1 MVWLLTIC
9 LLAAPAA
16 YAGKAH
22 THGVAQLKLS
32 VEAAQ
37 LNLAFELPLD
47 TLVGFERAPRTPA
60 ETEAARVALAR
71 LREATALVKPD
82 AAAKCRLL
90 GSQVQA
96 QVLEGTAKPGTG
108 RPAEPQHADAS
119 VSLTFECE
127 QIAQLGSVELA
138 LFDSFRRLER
148 VEAEMVTPKGQGKA
162 TVRRAAK
169 NLRLPR

>member
-1 MVWLLTIC
+1 
-9 LLAAPAA
+9 
-16 YAGKAH
+16 
-22 THGVAQLKLS
+22 
-32 VEAAQ
+32 
-37 LNLAFELPLD
+37 
-47 TLVGFERAPRTPA
+47 
-60 ETEAARVALAR
+60 
-71 LREATALVKPD
+71 
-82 AAAKCRLL
+82 
-90 GSQVQA
+90 
-96 QVLEGTAKPGTG
+96 PGTE

-127 QIAQLGSVELA
+127 QIAQLGSVGLA

>member
-96 QVLEGTAKPGTG
+96 QVLWRV
-108 RPAEPQHADAS
+108 RPSRGPS
-119 VSLTFECE
+119 
-127 QIAQLGSVELA
+127 A
-138 LFDSFRRLER
+138 LLSPS
-148 VEAEMVTPKGQGKA
+148 TPTHRSA
-162 TVRRAAK
+162 
-169 NLRLPR
+169 